1 MESCLKPGKGLPIW
15 ALPLAAGLGAL
26 VLVFAIL
33 MVLDARPQP
42 MSGEVVSSGRAD
54 IGGPFTL
61 VDHTGATVTEADFA
75 GRAMLIYFGF
85 TYCPDICPFS
95 LQVMA
100 AALDQ
105 LPAAQRAEFQP
116 LLITVDPERDTPEQL
131 AQYVASDA
139 FPENLT
145 GLTGTPEQIEAVAG
159 EYRVVYRRALE
170 EGAPEDA
177 YTMDHTSLIYLMDRQ
192 GAFHSVYAHGTPPA
206 QLAEGLQDF
215 LEENPG

>member
-1 MESCLKPGKGLPIW
+1 MNRGSGLPIW
-15 ALPLAAGLGAL
+15 VIPLAAGIGAL

-33 MVLDARPQP
+33 MVMDARPQP
-42 MSGEVVSSGRAD
+42 VSGEVVSTGRAD

-61 VDHTGATVTEADFA
+61 VDQTGATVTEADFL
-75 GRAMLIYFGF
+75 GRPMLIYFGF

-105 LPAAQRAEFQP
+105 LPEDERAEFQP
-116 LLITVDPERDTPEQL
+116 ILITVDPERDTPEQL
-131 AQYVASDA
+131 ALYVTSDA
-139 FPENLT
+139 FPDNLT
-145 GLTGTPEQIEAVAG
+145 GLTGTPEQIAAAAA
-159 EYRVVYRRALE
+159 EYRVIYRRALE

-192 GAFHSVYAHGTPPA
+192 GEFHSVYAHGTPPDV
-206 QLAEGLQDF
+206 LAEGLQDF

>member
-1 MESCLKPGKGLPIW
+1 
-15 ALPLAAGLGAL
+15 LPLAAGIGAL

-33 MVLDARPQP
+33 MVLDSRPQP
-42 MSGEVVSSGRAD
+42 TRGEVTSSGRAD

-61 VDHTGATVTEADFA
+61 VDETGTRVTEADFL
-75 GRAMLIYFGF
+75 GRPMLIYFGF

-100 AALDQ
+100 AALDE
-105 LPAAQRAEFQP
+105 LPAEQRAEFQP
-116 LLITVDPERDTPEQL
+116 ILITVDPERDTPEQL

-139 FPENLT
+139 FPDGLT
-145 GLTGTPEQIEAVAG
+145 GLTGTPEQIAAVAG
-159 EYRVVYRRALE
+159 EYRVIYRRVLE
-170 EGAPEDA
+170 DGAPEDA
-177 YTMDHTSLIYLMDRQ
+177 YTMDHTSLIYLMDRE
-192 GAFHSVYAHGTPPA
+192 GEFHSVYAHGTPPA